1 MTDPDPAWDP
11 WTDQDYLRESQ
22 YKTDV
27 NLSARQSVY
36 AYQQPR
42 IDLARA
48 TLSLAALGGAEVVAD
63 VGCGNGRYLA
73 ELARRGHAGPVLG
86 ADMSPGM
93 LLAARSGAPRA
104 SLMVADAMALPVR
117 DAATGLTLAMHMLY
131 HVPDADRAVRELRR
145 ITRPGGQVIVGLNGT
160 DHLRELRAL
169 ITKALASLGRPPVRP
184 REQLSLDA
192 GEQLLRS
199 QFTSVTRHDF
209 EGQLRVPDAEPIAA
223 YVRSRVPDAGPLVP
237 AVLGALPA

>member
-1 MTDPDPAWDP
+1 VTDPDPAWDP